1 MIKRFLCFAG
11 LCGSLI
17 ATPAMA
23 CQWEFAPEPIG
34 GPSASF
40 IAPRMAAQ
48 ATFIDVVMAEGAS
61 PVKVPPGAR
70 PGASQ
75 ALSFRVLK
83 RLKGR
88 SADRFILF
96 GTLGEAKPGGD
107 WGMTHWVDKQGRIYP
122 HASLYEG
129 SVTMPESMS
138 SCDPP
143 QLSVAPG
150 RVYVVLREADG
161 RLLGRVG
168 WHEGLETAGTPI
180 ALASVIN
187 LDDFTLKLIQSTDP
201 SNRDKLPEPVAAPE
215 PGRATIVLRHSLGL
229 EEARAL
235 LKAAGAVPYGA
246 LMSRGGVTSDYRLRS
261 DFAFEQLL
269 DDALRFADG
278 AATPPSQVKALAEQ
292 MVEGFTA
299 ATFDD
304 YDPSFGIV
312 PAIVAVAERK
322 EQGKAS
328 FVAIDV
334 VADAAVQAR
343 LARNTA
349 VLRVEPARRVRQAVA
364 AGTVDPAPS
373 ALPARSELFP
383 RLVRLSGKVLSLA
396 TIEGRWRV
404 TGSFEPFKTVPVN
417 LTLSGGVVAATAEC
431 FGSVRG
437 SYTLDGLVLKMR
449 LAKPDMTRCPKS
461 MDYWS
466 LDYLFGDKEFTVRP
480 VDGRLR
486 LQGSA
491 GSVYTL
497 ER

>member
-1 MIKRFLCFAG
+1 MIKRLLCVAG
-11 LCGSLI
+11 LYGSLN
-17 ATPAMA
+17 AHPALA
-23 CQWEFAPEPIG
+23 CQWEFAPEPIQ

-61 PVKVPPGAR
+61 AVKVPPGAR

-96 GTLGEAKPGGD
+96 GNLGEAKPGGD
-107 WGMTHWVDKQGRIYP
+107 WGMTHWVDKEGRIYP
-122 HASLYEG
+122 HASLHEG
-129 SVTMPESMS
+129 SVTMLESMS

-161 RLLGRVG
+161 RLLGRVK
-168 WHEGLETAGTPI
+168 WHEGMETAGTPI
-180 ALASVIN
+180 ALASLIN
-187 LDDFTLKLIQSTDP
+187 LDDFTFKLIQSTDAF
-201 SNRDKLPEPVAAPE
+201 NRDKLPEPVDSAE
-215 PGRATIVLRHSLGL
+215 PGRATIVLRRPL
-229 EEARAL
+229 ELEGARAL
-235 LKAAGAVPYGA
+235 LKTAGAVPYGA
-246 LMSRGGVTSDYRLRS
+246 VTSRGGVTSDYRLRS
-261 DFAFEQLL
+261 DYAFERLL
-269 DDALRFADG
+269 EDALLFADG
-278 AATPPSQVKALAEQ
+278 VATSPKQLKALAEQ
-292 MVEGFTA
+292 MVEGFSA

-312 PAIVAVAERK
+312 PAIVAVAESK

-334 VADAAVQAR
+334 VADAAAQAR

-349 VLRVEPARRVRQAVA
+349 VLRVEPARRVRLAVA
-364 AGTVDPAPS
+364 AGTVDPVAT
-373 ALPARSELFP
+373 ALPVRSELFP
-383 RLVRLSGKVLSLA
+383 RLTRLSGKVLAPA
-396 TIEGRWRV
+396 TVDGRWRV
-404 TGSFEPFKTVPVN
+404 IGSYELFKTVPLN
-417 LTLSGGVVAATAEC
+417 LDLNAGVVAATADC

-437 SYTLDGLVLKMR
+437 RYTLDGLVLKLR
-449 LAKPDMTRCPKS
+449 LAKPDLTKCPKT
-461 MDYWS
+461 MEYWS
-466 LDYLFGDKEFTVRP
+466 LEYLFGDKDFTVRA
-480 VDGRLR
+480 VDSKLR
-486 LQGSA
+486 LEGSA
-491 GSVYTL
+491 GSVFTF